1 MRGLE
6 FSHDVQVDLLLG
18 QDNAGLMLPFEVKR
32 GVGNQPFA
40 TRTLY
45 GWCLN
50 GPVSSSSSHGSLKVI
65 NNVVDISIDD
75 RLDRLWSIDNEGID
89 THARGMSR
97 EDLKVM
103 KLWDRDCSFRGGH
116 FEIPI
121 PWKYECKIKKNNKGV
136 AYSRL
141 NSIKRSLKRTCMYDV
156 YDNEVTKWV
165 NKGYA
170 EHVPE
175 DCIDDLECWYLPHH
189 AVANK
194 NGSFRIVYDCVNKFD
209 GVSLNDRCLQGPNLN
224 NPLFNVL
231 LRFCEFEYDSWR
243 TWNRCISRLRYPYG
257 IVMHYGFMVQL

>member
-1 MRGLE
+1 M
-6 FSHDVQVDLLLG
+6 LG
-18 QDNAGLMLPFEVKR
+18 QDNAGLFVPFEVKH
-32 GVGNQPFA
+32 GVDNEPFA

-50 GPVSSSSSHGSLKVI
+50 GPVNSSHESLKVI
-65 NNVVDISIDD
+65 NNFVDLSIHD
-75 RLDRLWSIDNEGID
+75 RLDRLWSIDNEEID

-103 KLWDRDCSFRGGH
+103 NLWDRDCSFLAGH

-121 PWKYECKIKKNNKGV
+121 SWKYECKIKMNNKAV

-141 NSIKRSLKRTCMYDV
+141 NSIKRSLKRKCMYDV
-156 YDNEVTKWV
+156 YDNEVTKLV

-189 AVANK
+189 AVAKK
-194 NGSFRIVYDCVNKFD
+194 NGSFRIVYDCANKFD
-209 GVSLNDRCLQGPNLN
+209 GVSLNDRCLQGPNLIT
-224 NPLFNVL
+224 LFL
-231 LRFCEFEYDSWR
+231 TFFFDSVSSNMHSWP
-243 TWNRCISRLRYPYG
+243 TWNRCISELRNPYG
-257 IVMHYGFMVQL
+257 IVMHYGFYGTTLRVTLYTYE